1 MKEHPLTPATSTDL
15 RQIVYGKIK
24 EAIVN
29 GLISPGHR
37 LSEVELA
44 EKLDVS
50 RTPVREAIR
59 QLAQT
64 GLVKLVPR
72 KGAFVA
78 LPTPKEAS
86 DLYEIR
92 TTLEILALE
101 HLCANP
107 PREELIRFRELFGR
121 ITNAT
126 PPNAYLD
133 EDRQFHSLLSMRSEN
148 RFLETVLHNV
158 TDLIQLCR
166 HYSIEGVSLEQS
178 CAEHIALIDALL
190 DGDLETAKER
200 LREHLG
206 HAREALVVYIR
217 HHPEAQD
224 PDRNG

>member
-1 MKEHPLTPATSTDL
+1 MTEHPLTPATSTDL
-15 RQIVYGKIK
+15 RQIVYEKIK

-29 GLISPGHR
+29 GLIPAGQR

-44 EKLDVS
+44 GKLDVS

-78 LPTPKEAS
+78 LPTPKDAS

-92 TTLEILALE
+92 TALETLALE
-101 HLCANP
+101 HLCARP
-107 PREELIRFRELFGR
+107 PREDLIRFRELFGR

-126 PPNAYLD
+126 PPNAYLE
-133 EDRQFHSLLSMRSEN
+133 EDRRFHSLLSVRSN
-148 RFLETVLHNV
+148 NNFLETVLHNV

-178 CAEHIALIDALL
+178 CGEHIALIDAIL
-190 DGDLETAKER
+190 DGDLDTAKVR
-200 LREHLG
+200 LRVHLG

-217 HHPEAQD
+217 HHPEALD
-224 PDRNG
+224 PALQP